1 MRNRPSEIDF
11 DFDDLAVAYCKY
23 FRIAE
28 AAAFGAAAFIG
39 DEYPVAV
46 WNKVDVVE
54 IFDPSAIGPATC
66 KIGCAVDSVIERT
79 SKVEVIGDDL
89 SIAARSFAI

>member
-23 FRIAE
+23 FSIAE
-28 AAAFGAAAFIG
+28 AAAFGAATFIG